1 MFSPLSPRVLARSSA
16 EHPWRVIGAWIAAFI
31 VALAVIALLLSDVLS
46 PQQSFV
52 NTPESQRAANQIE
65 AITGSPDATVEQV
78 VLGTS
83 TGTFADAGPRGRA
96 DALAS
101 QIAALGPAIV
111 KSATSPS
118 TRSDQISKDGRTAII
133 PVVMTGSLND
143 ARDNIQ
149 KVLDTALAQNG
160 RDGLTV
166 NVTGLASIDNG
177 VNKVAESDLKSGEF
191 FGILLAMIILLVVFG
206 AVVSALLPIILA
218 VVGIVVALA
227 LTALVGQ
234 FGDLSFFVTNMITM
248 MGLAVGIDYALF
260 IVSRYREERT
270 AGVARIAAIERAG
283 DTSSRAV
290 FFSGLTVVVAL
301 AGLLIVPMSVFVSL
315 AVGAIL
321 VVLAAI
327 AGALTLLP
335 ALLSVLGDRIDAGRV
350 SRLVPK
356 GLRREGGKGFWSHAA
371 GWVMHRPVVSLV
383 ITAALLIA
391 ASLPYWGISTG
402 ASGVDSLPPDL
413 QARQGYDILQREF
426 SVGNVAPARIPITGD
441 PASPANAAEIQR
453 ITATVAGDPVLGTPA
468 LEPGSSSKGGVLE
481 IQVNADSTS
490 TAATDAVKRLR
501 AVTALPVGG
510 AAALNVDYYDIADRY
525 LPIVVAIVLA
535 LSFLIL
541 LLAFRS
547 IVVPLVAIVLNL
559 LSVGAAFG
567 LVTLVSQKG
576 VGAGLFGFQQVDTVE
591 AWIPIFLFA
600 VLFGLSMDYHVFL
613 LSRIRERFLTTGSNV
628 ESITHGISSSGRL
641 ITGAALIM
649 VAVFGGFAAGQL
661 VMFQQ
666 MGFGLGVA
674 VLIDATLVRGVL
686 LPATM
691 RLLGNANWHLP
702 KALNWLPHVSI
713 EGPAPATEGAPAS

>member
-1 MFSPLSPRVLARSSA
+1 MFSSLSPKALARSSA
-16 EHPWRVIGAWIAAFI
+16 AHPRRVIGLWIGAFI
-31 VALAVIALLLSDVLS
+31 VAMFVIATLLSGVLS

-65 AITGSPDATVEQV
+65 AITGSADSTVEQV
-78 VLGTS
+78 VLQTAN
-83 TGTFADAGPRGRA
+83 GTFADAGPRAQA
-96 DALAS
+96 DTLTAEL
-101 QIAALGPAIV
+101 QALGPAV
-111 KSATSPS
+111 VARVTSPPL
-118 TRSDQISKDGRTAII
+118 ISKDGATA
-133 PVVMTGSLND
+133 VVPITMAGSLND
-143 ARDNIQ
+143 ARDNIG
-149 KVLDTALAQNG
+149 KVLDTALAKNG
-160 RDGLTV
+160 TDGLTV
-166 NVTGLASIDNG
+166 HVTGLASIDNG
-177 VNKVAESDLKSGEF
+177 VNKVAEQDLKTGET
-191 FGILLAMIILLVVFG
+191 FGILLALIILLLVFG

-218 VVGIVVALA
+218 VVAIVVALA

-234 FGDLSFFVTNMITM
+234 LGDLSFFVTNMITM

-260 IVSRYREERT
+260 IVSRYREER
-270 AGVARIAAIERAG
+270 AEGIERLAAIERAG

-327 AGALTLLP
+327 AAALTLLP

-356 GLRREGGKGFWSHAA
+356 RLRREGGGGFWSRVA
-371 GWVMHRPVVSLV
+371 GWVMRRPVASLIVS
-383 ITAALLIA
+383 AGLLIVL
-391 ASLPYWGISTG
+391 SIPYWGINTG
-402 ASGVDSLPPDL
+402 ASGVDSLPPSL
-413 QARQGYDILQREF
+413 QARQGYDILQKEF

-441 PASPANAAEIQR
+441 PSSAANTAEIAR
-453 ITATVAGDPVLGTPA
+453 ITSAVAGDPVLGIPA
-468 LEPGSSSKGGVLE
+468 LEAGASAKGGVLS
-481 IQVNADSTS
+481 IPVNADSTS
-490 TAATDAVKRLR
+490 SDATGAVGRLR
-501 AVTALPVGG
+501 AVTELPVGG
-510 AAALNVDYYDIADRY
+510 AAAQNLDYFDIADRY
-525 LPIVVAIVLA
+525 LPIVVAIVLT

-567 LVTLVSQKG
+567 LMTLVSQNG
-576 VGAGLFGFQQVDTVE
+576 VGADIFGFQQVDTVE

-613 LSRIRERFLTTGSNV
+613 LSRIRERYLKTGSNV
-628 ESITHGISSSGRL
+628 ESITYGISSSGRL

-674 VLIDATLVRGVL
+674 VLLDATLVRGVL

-691 RLLGNANWHLP
+691 RLLGDWNWHLP
-702 KALNWLPHVSI
+702 KSLDWLPHVSI
-713 EGPAPATEGAPAS
+713 EGPAPAAEGAPAAAS